1 MFVFFAQCGVE
12 AVRKLRAEGYTKLVV
27 GVTGNVLDDDV
38 VEYLSAGA
46 DIVLGKP
53 VKVDVLKMLIRHV
66 KVNGNLSIPDMTLS
80 EMRSSVGDFL
90 VWKKLG

>member
-1 MFVFFAQCGVE
+1 ME